1 MKKRISMILILLMIF
16 IVLMFQKGNYFTIN
30 EIEYNKCK
38 YFNDDLIESSLQNL
52 NYFSDSERLIKD
64 IILGIPIVE
73 SVIVEKKFPNSVE
86 LDIIYK
92 EPFLKV
98 VDNNVV
104 IITDEN
110 GYVLSINNDID
121 TDYYVTGLEI
131 SYYKINKK
139 LEIYNQDILNN
150 IFSMIK
156 LINKSGIDIER
167 RIEYNDDNVCI
178 HTLVGIEAEFGDC
191 SEIEKK
197 FNNFINVY
205 YDLVEKNVYYGIID
219 VGIVDLPLFR
229 SDDNCR

>member
-1 MKKRISMILILLMIF
+1 
-16 IVLMFQKGNYFTIN
+16 MFQKGTYFTISK
-30 EIEYNKCK
+30 IEYNKCE

-52 NYFSDSERLIKD
+52 NYFSNSERVIKN
-64 IILGIPIVE
+64 IILEIPTVE
-73 SVIVEKKFPNSVE
+73 SVIVEKKFPNSLE

-104 IITDEN
+104 IITDKE

-131 SYYKINKK
+131 AYYKINKK
-139 LEIYNQDILNN
+139 LEMYDQDILND
-150 IFSMIK
+150 IFSLIK
-156 LINKSGIDIER
+156 LIKKSGIDIER
-167 RIEYNDDNVCI
+167 RIEYNSQDVCI
-178 HTLVGIEAEFGDC
+178 YTLSGIGAEFGDC

-197 FNNFINVY
+197 FNNFINIY
-205 YDLVEKNVYYGIID
+205 YDLVEKEVHYGFID